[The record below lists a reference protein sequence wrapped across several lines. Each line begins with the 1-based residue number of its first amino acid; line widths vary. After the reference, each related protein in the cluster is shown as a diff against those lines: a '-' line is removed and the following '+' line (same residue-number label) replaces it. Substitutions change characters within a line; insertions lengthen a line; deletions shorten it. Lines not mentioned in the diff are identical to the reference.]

1 MSFLDHVTR
10 VNRHDLSGFRRF
22 LIGDAHA
29 GYLRHAMAERL
40 KAQADTFMV
49 DAETVRLLPALS
61 DPEARTEAV
70 DRAVRQLV
78 AEGAVAKIRF
88 EQYPVLE
95 RPGGPILM
103 RINRAA
109 AAHFGIISFGV
120 HLNGYVRR
128 PDGIHLWIGRRAR
141 DKSVAPG
148 KLDNMVAGGMGDGYG
163 PVETLVKECG
173 EEAGLPEALAARAQ
187 PVGAITYMMEV
198 GSDTAHGAAADIGQD
213 GLRRDVL
220 YCFDLELP
228 ADFTPVCQ
236 DGEIEEFR
244 LLPIAEVARI
254 VDTSD
259 AFKFNCNLV
268 IIDFLIR
275 HGLIGPDRPDYLDL
289 VSGLHR

>member
-1 MSFLDHVTR
+1 MSFLDHILR
-10 VNRHDLSGFRRF
+10 VNRHDLAGFRRF
-22 LIGDAHA
+22 LIGEAHV

-40 KAQADTFMV
+40 KTQADVFQV
-49 DAETVRLLPALS
+49 DSRTVRLVPALT
-61 DPEARTEAV
+61 DPESRTEAV
-70 DRAVRQLV
+70 DRAVRKLV
-78 AEGAVAKIRF
+78 EDGAVAKIRF

-109 AAHFGIISFGV
+109 AAHFGILSFGV
-120 HLNGYVRR
+120 HLNGYVRK
-128 PDGIHLWIGRRAR
+128 PDGIHLWTGRRAR

-173 EEAGLPEALAARAQ
+173 EEAGLPESLARQAH

-198 GSDTAHGAAADIGQD
+198 GSGTAHGAAADIGQD

-236 DGEIEEFR
+236 DGEIEEFQ

-275 HGLIGPDRPDYLDL
+275 HGLIGPDHPDYLDL

>member
-1 MSFLDHVTR
+1 MSFLDHVQR

-22 LIGDAHA
+22 LIGEAHA

-40 KAQADTFMV
+40 KAQADIFQV
-49 DAETVRLLPALS
+49 DASTVRLSPALT

-78 AEGAVAKIRF
+78 EEGAVAKIRF

-120 HLNGYVRR
+120 HLNGYVRK

-163 PVETLVKECG
+163 PFETLVKECG
-173 EEAGLPEALAARAQ
+173 EEAGLPEALAARAH

-198 GSDTAHGAAADIGQD
+198 GADTAHGAAADIGQD

-228 ADFTPVCQ
+228 ADFIPVCQ
-236 DGEIEEFR
+236 DGEIEEFQ

-259 AFKFNCNLV
+259 DFKFNCNLV

-275 HGLIGPDRPDYLDL
+275 HGLLGPDRPDYLDL